1 MHSRNKV
8 PAIYILR
15 VVIAIPELPE
25 VETIKRE
32 FEHEIIERGIES
44 VEVRTPSILNIPPAQ
59 FVERVSGAEFTAV
72 SRRAKYL
79 VANLSNGY
87 SLVIHLK
94 ISGQLLY
101 VPKNDP
107 IKDYTHV
114 IFNLDDGKQLRLR
127 DVNSFTSIQ
136 LIKTS
141 DIPAFFAH
149 QKLGPEPLNPG
160 FNYDAF
166 KTIMRRHPRARIKPL
181 LLDQHFLAG
190 IGNIY
195 ADEILFFARI
205 RPDKRVSELSE
216 LEVRRIYEGIK
227 RILPEAIRHRGTT
240 TQFYLDLNGR
250 QGEHQNFLKVHA
262 KAGKACEGC
271 PGVVEKTELSGRG
284 TYFCPSCQH

>member
-1 MHSRNKV
+1 MQ
-8 PAIYILR
+8 YLL
-15 VVIAIPELPE
+15 VVITVPELPE

-32 FEHEIIERGIES
+32 FEHELIGRRIES
-44 VEVRTPSILNIPPAQ
+44 VEVRTPSVLNIPPTQ
-59 FVERVSGAEFTAV
+59 FVERVRGTEFTGV

-79 VANLSNGY
+79 VINLSDGY
-87 SLVIHLK
+87 SMVIHLK

-101 VPKNDP
+101 VPADTP

-127 DVNSFTSIQ
+127 DVNSFAAIQ
-136 LIKTS
+136 LVKTS

-149 QKLGPEPLNPG
+149 QKLGPEPLSPN
-160 FNYDAF
+160 FNFDAL

-195 ADEILFFARI
+195 ADEILFYARI

-216 LEVRRIYEGIK
+216 AEVRRIYDGIK

-240 TQFYLDLNGR
+240 TQFYLDLDGR
-250 QGEHQNFLKVHA
+250 QGEHQDFLKVHA
-262 KAGKACEGC
+262 KAGKACDGC
-271 PGVVEKTELSGRG
+271 PGVVEKIEISGRG
-284 TYFCPSCQH
+284 TYFCPSCQQ